1 MTIFH
6 QVPLGVLFHSE
17 QYNDDMREI
26 LREVYQYV
34 PTVTS
39 CSSDD
44 GGNGMDDSIPGSS
57 FPILF
62 GGDQLTTERARTV
75 KNVLSNSD
83 APTSRLENLIPVTE
97 DWHAKMCLYK
107 VLVLIHVCMQTC

>member
-1 MTIFH
+1 
-6 QVPLGVLFHSE
+6 
-17 QYNDDMREI
+17 MREI

-39 CSSDD
+39 CSSGD

-83 APTSRLENLIPVTE
+83 ASTSRLENLIPVTE

-107 VLVLIHVCMQTC
+107 VCILVLVHVCMQTC